1 MLKVLEQTISNEYMT
16 TNNNNRIPELRFPG
30 FTGEWV
36 VKKLG
41 EIAEKVN
48 SRNRDKSETRVLTN
62 SATEGVV
69 DQNDYFDRDIAVK
82 ENTDNYHIV
91 EINDFVYN
99 PRISSSAPV
108 GPISRNKIGKG
119 IMSPLYTVFRFKSED
134 INFLEHFFNTTIWH
148 KYLKSV
154 ANYGARFDRMAI
166 SIEDF
171 YSMPILLPTL
181 AEQQKIAECLSS
193 LDEEIAA
200 EAQKADALKTHKRG
214 LMQQL
219 FPQEGKTTPQ
229 RRFPGF
235 EGEWVVKKFDELF
248 SLLSNNTC
256 SRADLNESNGIAV
269 NIHYGDVLI
278 KYNEILNIQDT
289 KIPFITESKLVSK
302 YKDSILRDGDII
314 IADTAEDSTVGKC
327 TEIQNRQQTIILSGL
342 HTIPARPL
350 RKFAKG
356 FLGYIMNSESYHDQL
371 LPLMQGAKVSSI
383 SRTAIKKTF
392 ICFPT
397 LAEQQKIADC
407 LSELDEMISAQQQKV
422 EALKEHKKGLMQKLF
437 PKMINTK

>member
-1 MLKVLEQTISNEYMT
+1 MKKGLKK
-16 TNNNNRIPELRFPG
+16 
-30 FTGEWV
+30 TGGDLPLLS
-36 VKKLG
+36 LG
-41 EIAEKVN
+41 EEGLTLQSETQRKDN
-48 SRNRDKSETRVLTN
+48 SNSDKSKYLRVAIGDVAYNTMRMWQGRCVYCN
-62 SATEGVV
+62 IEG
-69 DQNDYFDRDIAVK
+69 
-82 ENTDNYHIV
+82 IV
-91 EINDFVYN
+91 
-99 PRISSSAPV
+99 
-108 GPISRNKIGKG
+108 
-119 IMSPLYTVFRFKSED
+119 SPAYTVCKPKDGIDPLFHYYLFKTAQM
-134 INFLEHFFNTTIWH
+134 INIFHQNSQGLVNDTLNL
-148 KYLKSV
+148 KYEAFSKIK
-154 ANYGARFDRMAI
+154 Y
-166 SIEDF
+166 
-171 YSMPILLPTL
+171 LLPTL

-200 EAQKADALKTHKRG
+200 EAQKADALKDHKKG

-219 FPQEGKTTPQ
+219 FPAISNEQLAMSNCVPKL
-229 RRFPGF
+229 RFPGF

-437 PKMINTK
+437 PKISN